1 MADRKATAQAKSN
14 IAFIKYW
21 GNRDAR
27 LRMPLNDSLSMDL
40 DALITETTVQFDDAL
55 NEDQIIVGEIEV
67 TEARRTRV
75 VEQLDRIRAEAKA
88 QSKARVMS
96 RNNFPT
102 GAGLASSASAF
113 AALTLAGTHAA
124 GLELSERALSVLARQ
139 GSGSAARSIPSG
151 FVEWLAATGT
161 TSTSEQSFARSIA
174 PPDFWDL
181 HDVVVVVSQEEK
193 QVGSTDGHQAAPSS
207 PFFAERLNRLP
218 ERFHRAR
225 RALLARDLKALGTII
240 EIEAVELHF
249 IAMTSRPP
257 IFYWMPEMVRVIES
271 ARAWREGGLPVY
283 FTLDAGP
290 NVHLICE
297 GKDAGTVAENARAL
311 EGVKQVIDS
320 GVGGP
325 ARIVDT
331 HLF

>member
-1 MADRKATAQAKSN
+1 MPDRKATCCANAN

-27 LRMPLNDSLSMDL
+27 LRMPLNDSLSMTL
-40 DALITETTVQFDDAL
+40 AELMTETTVLFDEAL
-55 NEDQIIVGEIEV
+55 NEDQIVVGE
-67 TEARRTRV
+67 TEPAEAARARV
-75 VEQLDRIRAEAKA
+75 VTQLDRIRAEAKL
-88 QSKARVMS
+88 QTKARVMS

-113 AALTLAGTHAA
+113 AALTLAATHAA
-124 GLELSERALSVLARQ
+124 GLELSERGLSILARQ
-139 GSGSAARSIPSG
+139 GSGSAARSIPGG
-151 FVEWLAATGT
+151 FVEWLAATNT
-161 TSTSEQSFARSIA
+161 TSTSEQSFARVIA
-174 PPDFWDL
+174 APDFWDL
-181 HDVVVVVSQEEK
+181 RDVVVVVSHDEK
-193 QVGSTDGHQAAPSS
+193 KVGSSDGHQAAMTS
-207 PFFAERLNRLP
+207 PFFSERLNRLP

-225 RALLARDLKALGTII
+225 RALLARDLNALGTII

-257 IFYWMPEMVRVIES
+257 IFYWSPEMVRVIDA
-271 ARAWREGGLPVY
+271 ARAWRESGLPVY

-297 GKDAGTVAENARAL
+297 AKDAETVAGNARQIPGVL
-311 EGVKQVIDS
+311 EVIPS

-325 ARIVDT
+325 VHLVEN